1 MQCDKYVQE
10 NILIYLLK
18 GQALLY
24 AKKLQ
29 WCHSYLF
36 WGIRY
41 HQIFSWGYRTKMKI
55 WSDENEKL
63 VEKFFAH
70 KKGFPN
76 FSPAPGF
83 FRRGATENH

>member
-29 WCHSYLF
+29 WRHSYLF

-55 WSDENEKL
+55 WLDENEKIFPRL
-63 VEKFFAH
+63 WRAKKEVPQFFVEEALK
-70 KKGFPN
+70 
-76 FSPAPGF
+76 
-83 FRRGATENH
+83 TV